1 MTAVP
6 APVLA
11 GSDSPHG
18 PRPSVP
24 GIPLRTQGD
33 DAAAP
38 ERGKGSVQSL
48 SSTGFRNLQLTRH
61 ALHPRLNLIAGPNGQ
76 GKTNVLEALAL
87 VSGRVSFRT
96 SELLDTL
103 APGHREAAITVG
115 TEAGVLAASLVE
127 GKRAQLLEGRRI
139 TRAVA
144 ARHLPIVFLTGSDL
158 TRLAGGPADRR
169 RALDRLAAV
178 LVPGYTAAYSRY
190 EKARAS
196 RNRLLSGRRSPDAD
210 ELSVYE
216 DALAQSG
223 ASLVAG
229 RRAAAARLSPA
240 LSREAAHLSSPY
252 APLVLSVQNDLGS
265 LPESAV
271 EAELRSRFLEGRS
284 RERAAGRTL
293 TGPHRDDVLLLA
305 DGNLDVATRASA
317 GESRTLLLAWTLAE
331 VALLTEALSRTP
343 VLAFDDFDSEWD
355 RTALAHFAEALPLDG
370 QILLT
375 SARPETV
382 QSLPLG
388 DGLLHRMEKGRITGT
403 EALGAIRSR
412 RLYSV

>member
-6 APVLA
+6 VPVLA

-18 PRPSVP
+18 PRPSIP
-24 GIPLRTQGD
+24 GFPVRTQGD
-33 DAAAP
+33 V
-38 ERGKGSVQSL
+38 ESL
-48 SSTGFRNLQLTRH
+48 SSTGFRNLQLVKH

-87 VSGRVSFRT
+87 VSGRASFRT

-103 APGHREAAITVG
+103 APGHREAAITVV
-115 TEAGVLAASLVE
+115 TRAGVLAASLVE
-127 GKRAQLLEGRRI
+127 GKRAQLLDGRRI
-139 TRAVA
+139 TRADA
-144 ARHLPIVFLTGSDL
+144 ARHLPIVFLTGTDL
-158 TRLAGGPADRR
+158 TRLTGSPAERR
-169 RALDRLAAV
+169 RALDRLAAA

-196 RNRLLSGRRSPDAD
+196 RNRLLSSRRSPDAD

-223 ASLVAG
+223 AALVTG
-229 RRAAAARLSPA
+229 RRAAAERLSPA
-240 LSREAAHLSSPY
+240 LSREAANLSSPY
-252 APLVLSVQNDLGS
+252 APLVLSVKSDLGS
-265 LPESAV
+265 IPDSAI
-271 EAELRSRFLEGRS
+271 EAQLRARFLDGRS

-293 TGPHRDDVLLLA
+293 TGPHRDDLLLLG
-305 DGNLDVATRASA
+305 DGEFDVATRASA

-331 VALLTEALSRTP
+331 VGLLTQALSRTP

-355 RTALAHFAEALPLDG
+355 RTALSHFAEALPLDG

-388 DGLLHRMEKGRITGT
+388 DGLLHRMEHGRITGT
-403 EALGAIRSR
+403 ESLGAIRSR